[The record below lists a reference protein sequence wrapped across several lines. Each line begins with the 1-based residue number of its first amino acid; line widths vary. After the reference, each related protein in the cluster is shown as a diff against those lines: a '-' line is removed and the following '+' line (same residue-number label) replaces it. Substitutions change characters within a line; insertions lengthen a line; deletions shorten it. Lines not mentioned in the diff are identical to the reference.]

1 MSKRKPKIDTFIQ
14 NERGF
19 TLIRCERCGEFYN
32 KHGKRHLCGEEN
44 SIKLSGKIIQEDGT
58 CTTK

>member
-1 MSKRKPKIDTFIQ
+1 MKKKQKIETYIQ

-19 TLIRCERCGEFYN
+19 TLIRCSRCGEFYD

-44 SIKLSGKIIQEDGT
+44 SMRLYGKIIQEDEQ